1 MSRDLV
7 EFMRALFLPAAQA
20 CQATHWSPA
29 ADVYR
34 TAAGWLVKL
43 ELAGVRAGDLSVS
56 VQGPRLT
63 VRGRRRDACAA
74 WGGSHQQMEIAYG
87 RFERV
92 VELPC
97 DLTRCTVATD
107 YRDGMLL
114 IEICQ
119 EENEP

>member
-1 MSRDLV
+1 MSPTRLPWHSLSG
-7 EFMRALFLPAAQA
+7 RARQSSRPPLG
-20 CQATHWSPA
+20 
-29 ADVYR
+29 DR

-63 VRGRRRDACAA
+63 VWGRRGDACAA

-87 RFERV
+87 RFERI

-114 IEICQ
+114 IDICQ